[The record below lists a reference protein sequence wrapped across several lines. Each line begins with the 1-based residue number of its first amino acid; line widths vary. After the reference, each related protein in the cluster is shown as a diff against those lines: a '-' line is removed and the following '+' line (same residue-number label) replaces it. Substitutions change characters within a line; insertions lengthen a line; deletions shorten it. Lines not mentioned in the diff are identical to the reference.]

1 MAANPFNELSEKLDA
16 LTQQVAE
23 MNRKMQGQSFQ
34 IDKPLTVQEA
44 ATYLCLSKSRLYH
57 LTSQRA
63 LPFFKRGQATL
74 FRKEE
79 LDKWLQSKRQKS
91 ADEIRQDAKSYKG

>member
-23 MNRKMQGQSFQ
+23 MNRKMQGQTFQ

-57 LTSQRA
+57 LTSKRA

-74 FRKEE
+74 FLK
-79 LDKWLQSKRQKS
+79 
-91 ADEIRQDAKSYKG
+91 